1 MFFIGVSSLAGLCAM
16 IIAGIVFG
24 SVLTLMTV
32 IAHEDYGGKNIPKIL
47 GAFMTPGAV
56 GILIFE

>member
-1 MFFIGVSSLAGLCAM
+1 MFFSGLSSLAQLCAM
-16 IIAGIVFG
+16 ILAGLVYG
-24 SVLTLMTV
+24 STFVLITV

-47 GAFMTPGAV
+47 GAFMTAGAV